1 MIPVKSMI
9 PVSKYAGNR
18 MLFAEATGTVTVL
31 NVEAELLRPRPSR
44 AFEALASAS
53 ARRIPIGPPTK

>member
-1 MIPVKSMI
+1 MNPVKSMI

-18 MLFAEATGTVTVL
+18 MQFAETTGTGNGLT
-31 NVEAELLRPRPSR
+31 RRSR

-53 ARRIPIGPPTK
+53 ARRIPIGPH